1 MTNLKNLIAIMMFVG
16 LIGISQAFACKS
28 LAGGL
33 QNLPQTAVLSQ
44 PASGGLS
51 QSKDEDPKGPSLRD
65 LTGRYVSYATA
76 TFFDQA
82 TNRTLYATCIGVV
95 TFDGR
100 GHFTDKEVHSYD
112 GVIVRDEFTG
122 RYTVNADG
130 SGSMH
135 YVGQNESYDQEIVL
149 SNDAKDITFL
159 ILLDVPGLV
168 SQGTMKKQ

>member
-1 MTNLKNLIAIMMFVG
+1 MTNLKNLIAIMMVVG
-16 LIGISQAFACKS
+16 LIGISQAFACKALS
-28 LAGGL
+28 EG
-33 QNLPQTAVLSQ
+33 QINLSQ
-44 PASGGLS
+44 MATALQPSSVTSS
-51 QSKDEDPKGPSLRD
+51 QAKDEDPKGFSARD
-65 LTGRYVSYATA
+65 LSGRYASYATA
-76 TFFDQA
+76 TFYDPA
-82 TNRTLYATCIGVV
+82 SKRTQYATCIGVV

-100 GHFTDKEVHSYD
+100 GHFADKEVHSYD

-122 RYTVNADG
+122 TYKINSDG